1 VPALKRVA
9 SKLKLDYSQ
18 FLEVEVFTK
27 FGTRVEAETQ
37 KLIDRGRALRI
48 ALKQDRFS
56 PLDLPAQV
64 AVFFLSNEGYLEKLA
79 PGEIAAY
86 TEAFIEMLEDN
97 HPGIR
102 HTLTVTGTLD
112 DALYER
118 LKRIADDFD
127 RVWQP

>member
-1 VPALKRVA
+1 
-9 SKLKLDYSQ
+9 
-18 FLEVEVFTK
+18 
-27 FGTRVEAETQ
+27 
-37 KLIDRGRALRI
+37 
-48 ALKQDRFS
+48 
-56 PLDLPAQV
+56 
-64 AVFFLSNEGYLEKLA
+64 
-79 PGEIAAY
+79 
-86 TEAFIEMLEDN
+86 MLEDN